1 MRDAIWYLSTQEK
14 MYRGWREYAN
24 QAKWRRRRLATKYE

>member
-1 MRDAIWYLSTQEK
+1 MRDAIWYSTQKK

-24 QAKWRRRRLATKYE
+24 QAKCGDADWLKYE